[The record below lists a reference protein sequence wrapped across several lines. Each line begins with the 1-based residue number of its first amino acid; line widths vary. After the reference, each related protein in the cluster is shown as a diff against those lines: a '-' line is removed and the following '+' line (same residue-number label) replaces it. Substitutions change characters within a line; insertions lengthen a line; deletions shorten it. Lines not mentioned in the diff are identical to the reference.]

1 MRGPKS
7 HDVEFFPKFSR
18 TRAPGPRADRDR
30 DLAEITAHV
39 QPDRSADR
47 PAHDNLLASTN
58 RGEPVVHLRAPWRP
72 CHFTARGLE
81 LSRHYRPGAR
91 AASRGRC
98 SQKGVGVV
106 SATAQRTFEAYRD
119 ATERRDADAVLQL
132 FTDDAV
138 LVEYDKE
145 HPPSRPEERQGKGK
159 IEEMLRDIY
168 GRDMTHKVEGQVIGE
183 DRFSFIE
190 RCEYPDGN
198 RVIAS
203 GLCELREGQIQ
214 RETMLQAW
222 DG

>member
-1 MRGPKS
+1 
-7 HDVEFFPKFSR
+7 
-18 TRAPGPRADRDR
+18 
-30 DLAEITAHV
+30 
-39 QPDRSADR
+39 
-47 PAHDNLLASTN
+47 
-58 RGEPVVHLRAPWRP
+58 
-72 CHFTARGLE
+72 
-81 LSRHYRPGAR
+81 
-91 AASRGRC
+91 
-98 SQKGVGVV
+98 V

-119 ATERRDADAVLQL
+119 ATELRDADAVLRL
-132 FTDDAV
+132 FADDAV
-138 LVEYDKE
+138 LVEYDTE
-145 HPPSRPEERQGKGK
+145 HPPSRPEERRGKGK

-203 GLCELREGQIQ
+203 GVCELREGQIQ